1 MPHTVELMHSWLWM
15 NKDLSDVLLNIV
27 CKREVS
33 MYISTIGLSDD
44 KHGWETPVDQS
55 PLRAGDESSS
65 FATSPRSLLFKT
77 FDLHSQ
83 VICSSSLYFRAR
95 LTTSVGNGCVGLK
108 RRFCDS
114 GGLQLDEE
122 MSVEDAPAAAAVLH
136 FFYTSH
142 LTLPGEGSDT
152 LSPEMLLRMLQVCL
166 YYKFGLTYSH

>member
-1 MPHTVELMHSWLWM
+1 MSHSSELMHSWLWT

-27 CKREVS
+27 CKPEASVYANI
-33 MYISTIGLSDD
+33 MHMGEYE
-44 KHGWETPVDQS
+44 HGRETPVDQS
-55 PLRAGDESSS
+55 PSCAGDESLSRS
-65 FATSPRSLLFKT
+65 LATSPRLHLFKT

-95 LTTSVGNGCVGLK
+95 LTTSVGNGCVGNK

-122 MSVEDAPAAAAVLH
+122 MSAEDATAAAAVLH
-136 FFYTSH
+136 FFYTSQ

-152 LSPEMLLRMLQVCL
+152 LSPEMLLRMLQVCVDPRVEV
-166 YYKFGLTYSH
+166 